1 MAFTIVGDAAVVSG
15 NCSDSRKAAVFTGGN
30 TDDYYQINTWATDRV
45 TANDTRGTIIAWIM
59 PGDKTGTYS
68 IINAGDNDAVEFLE
82 FNVEAGK
89 LACRCTDATTAQF
102 ISATNSVV
110 IQPHVWTHVAVVQNA
125 DLIGPKFYVNG
136 VRVAS
141 TNSTTTDLNEW
152 FNNCDGIDK
161 GCIGAANKSGNAAIT
176 NEFVGGISDL
186 KYYNSALTDEQIAD
200 DYRGTV
206 LTTGLTDYWKMAD
219 LSNETTAANTMT
231 EVSDVY
237 LTPTYN
243 EFISRVRK
251 FGAVVA
257 DTAGF
262 NENMGR
268 MSVMF
273 INAA

>member
-1 MAFTIVGDAAVVSG
+1 MAFTIVGDAAIVSG
-15 NCSDSRKAAVFTGGN
+15 DCSNSRKAAVFTGGN
-30 TDDYYQINTWATDRV
+30 TDDYYQINDLATDRV
-45 TANDTRGTIIAWIM
+45 TANDTAGTITAWVC
-59 PGDKTGTYS
+59 PGDITSTMS
-68 IINAGDNDAVEFLE
+68 IINFGDNDVVEFIE
-82 FNVEAGK
+82 VNIEAGK

-102 ISATNSVV
+102 VAVSGAVNCPAH
-110 IQPHVWTHVAVVQNA
+110 QWTHIAVRQPGSGEGIK
-125 DLIGPKFYVNG
+125 LFVNG
-136 VRVAS
+136 LKVAS
-141 TNSTTTDLNEW
+141 TNSTTTDIFEW

-200 DYRGTV
+200 DYRGAV